1 MIEVIITIII
11 TLKIQ
16 IYYLTNTFTT
26 VDKTAAQRER
36 NKLRERERRANL
48 SEDQRAI
55 IKAKNNERQ
64 RKKWAEIKASDKNK
78 YEERLEKQRA
88 YHQNTIEERLEKQK
102 EYYLETIEK
111 RQAKQKEY
119 YQDTIEERQ
128 AKQKEYRSHN
138 SDTIAENRRI
148 KLQEMKASDPERY
161 ENHLA
166 RRREYQRNRYA
177 KMKDAEK
184 RLQNASELLD
194 EEDINVEELQNL
206 ANKRRKLIDA
216 ANENKRNNKCV
227 KWVQIQQFWDE
238 DHPCQ

>member
-1 MIEVIITIII
+1 M
-11 TLKIQ
+11 
-16 IYYLTNTFTT
+16 
-26 VDKTAAQRER
+26 
-36 NKLRERERRANL
+36 RERERRANL
-48 SEDQRAI
+48 TEEQRAI
-55 IKAKNNERQ
+55 INAKDAERQ
-64 RKKWAEIKASDKNK
+64 RKKRAEIKASDHCK

-88 YHQNTIEERLEKQK
+88 YHQNTIEERLE
-102 EYYLETIEK
+102 
-111 RQAKQKEY
+111 KQKEY

-138 SDTIAENRRI
+138 SDTIAENRRN
-148 KLQEMKASDPERY
+148 KLHEMKYSDPERY

-166 RRREYQRNRYA
+166 RRREYQSNRYA

-184 RLQNASELLD
+184 LLQNASDLLD
-194 EEDINVEELQNL
+194 DEDINVEELQNL